1 MGDVVF
7 TNNQYY
13 IRRKI
18 FSFLGQKFYIYDKN
32 DAMVGFVKQ
41 KAFKLK
47 EDIRV
52 FETPDCQRELLV
64 IQARQIVDFSAAYDI
79 YDPVNRE
86 KVGALRRQGLK
97 STFFKDSWEVLDEND
112 NPVGKIEEL
121 GGALATLRKWI
132 EILSII
138 PQEFSL
144 QYGDLEVAHFEQN
157 WNFFVPRLTVD
168 FLGGPEEIDRR
179 LGLGAAVLI
188 CAIEGRQN

>member
-7 TNNQYY
+7 SKSQYY

-18 FSFLGQKFYIYDKN
+18 FSFLGQKFYIYDGH

-52 FETPDCQRELLV
+52 FETPDCARELLV
-64 IQARQIVDFSAAYDI
+64 IQARQIIDFSAAYDI
-79 YDPVNRE
+79 YDPVNRQ

-97 STFFKDSWEVLDEND
+97 STLFKDSWEILDGDD

-138 PQEFSL
+138 PQEFSM
-144 QYGDLEVAHFEQN
+144 QFGGQEVAHFEQN
-157 WNFFVPRLTVD
+157 WNFFAPRLTVD

-188 CAIEGRQN
+188 SAIEGRQN